1 MTFVC
6 SRFGDCEDAYFVA
19 DFLSTDMD
27 LRMMKLPPPPPP
39 PLLLLL
45 LLLISCYGY
54 PSGIVFIIL
63 NQNEVLK
70 KKKKHLSKMGRKVE

>member
-39 PLLLLL
+39 PPPPP
-45 LLLISCYGY
+45 LLISCHGY
-54 PSGIVFIIL
+54 PSGFVFIIL
-63 NQNEVLK
+63 NQNVVPK
-70 KKKKHLSKMGRKVE
+70 QNRKHLSKMGWKVE